1 MKRKRSRSRGITPKT
16 PVPQKLEVGEAEYTA
31 LFNTHLESML
41 AGTGLE
47 DLLQPIGNLSEL
59 PSAIGTL
66 EPFISD
72 AREIDDV
79 DTYYRLVS
87 VRDLLRK
94 LEYPHKEFR
103 DTAQAAALQ
112 TWMESEAACKEVNRR
127 CWEIFQ
133 HPLTHEQA
141 ELDAVLQAVRSEVL
155 SLVGEVP
162 PDLSD
167 VASGLRAGPG
177 ATLSH
182 SRDEGQPIFKL
193 LGHTAFK
200 GMDDEIVFLHRETM
214 FRELLVCSP
223 SSCYAMNYGVY
234 GVEEVTIDWVD
245 HSVYQ
250 TVPKTILTDRS
261 IEIGPSLATMFQK
274 AYDDYFRRRLHSQWG
289 VDLSNQLPNQQLAF
303 QGSIPGKYTDEQ
315 RPCTIDMSSASD
327 RIPFGVIA
335 MVFSPSWVRTL
346 SRYRAKYTLLPD
358 GSFHDNEKF
367 SSMGNA
373 LTFSLQTILFSAVV
387 RSVLR
392 DLGLGHAV
400 WRVYGDDII
409 VPSISYNEVV
419 RRLELLG
426 GVVNVK
432 KSFNEGNFR
441 ESCGADYLNGI
452 AVRPLFIKKPIK
464 SFADVF
470 KYLNLI
476 QTYATSGP
484 IPATRFAPLYRMLLS
499 WVPKEFRLYGETHCD
514 LDTVIWVPYR
524 CCGKFILATKKS
536 KVEVPEKLGYLR
548 SLWVGSAD
556 AGRQEVG
563 PFGLPAYY
571 RNGALVVRRA
581 GLRIGRPALSA
592 QARGLM
598 LDPLL
603 LG

>member
-1 MKRKRSRSRGITPKT
+1 MKRKTSRSRGITPKM
-16 PVPQKLEVGEAEYTA
+16 PVPQNLEVGEAEYLA

-41 AGTGLE
+41 NGTRLE
-47 DLLQPIGNLSEL
+47 NVFRPIGNLSEL
-59 PSAIGTL
+59 PKIIETL
-66 EPFISD
+66 EPSISVSRD
-72 AREIDDV
+72 LNDV
-79 DTYYRLVS
+79 DMYYRLVS

-94 LEYPHKEFR
+94 LEYSHQEFR
-103 DTAQAAALQ
+103 DTAQAAALK
-112 TWMESEAACKEVNRR
+112 TWMESEAACKDVNSR
-127 CWEIFQ
+127 CWDVFL
-133 HPLTHEQA
+133 HPLTHEHA
-141 ELDAVLQAVRSEVL
+141 ELDVVLQKVRSEIL

-162 PDLSD
+162 PDLDEVS
-167 VASGLRAGPG
+167 SGLRAGPG

-182 SRDEGQPIFKL
+182 GRDEGQPAFKL
-193 LGHTAFK
+193 LGHTAFR
-200 GMDDEIVFLHRETM
+200 GMDDEIIFLHRETM
-214 FRELLVCSP
+214 FRELLACSP
-223 SSCYAMNYGVY
+223 QSCYAMNYGVY
-234 GVEEVTIDWVD
+234 DKGEITIDWVD

-261 IEIGPSLATMFQK
+261 IEIGPSLATLFQK
-274 AYDDYFRRRLHSQWG
+274 AYDGYFRQRLHSLWG
-289 VDLSNQLPNQQLAF
+289 INLSDQLPNQQLAF
-303 QGSIPGKYTDEQ
+303 QGSIPGKYPDEQ

-346 SRYRAKYTLLPD
+346 CRYRAKNTLLPD
-358 GSFHDNEKF
+358 GSFHANEKF

-392 DLGLGHAV
+392 DLGLEHAV

-409 VPSISYNEVV
+409 VPSASYNEVV

-432 KSFNEGNFR
+432 KSFNKGDFR
-441 ESCGADYLNGI
+441 ESCGVDYLNGT

-464 SFADVF
+464 SYADVF

-484 IPATRFAPLYRMLLS
+484 IPATKFAPLYRLLLS

-524 CCGKFILATKKS
+524 CCGKFILTTKKDVT
-536 KVEVPEKLGYLR
+536 KIPEKLGYLR
-548 SLWVGSAD
+548 ALWIGSVNTARHD
-556 AGRQEVG
+556 VG
-563 PFGLPAYY
+563 PFELPTYTTE
-571 RNGALVVRRA
+571 GALVIRRA
-581 GLRIGRPALSA
+581 GPRIGRPVLST
-592 QARGLM
+592 QAKGLM